1 MFAKWYEFTPFRMAV
16 EELNR
21 EVVKAKA
28 RVEVFQSTN
37 IPVCP
42 LKRTNKRFLN
52 NTLRN
57 ALTFNKRKGHTT
69 RLKSMKKLV
78 EVDNPSSHP
87 STTSSSK
94 RSPPPPTREEDDEVI
109 VLD

>member
-1 MFAKWYEFTPFRMAV
+1 MAIA
-16 EELNR
+16 ELNR

-42 LKRTNKRFLN
+42 LKKTNKRFLN

-57 ALTFNKRKGHTT
+57 ALTFNNRKGHTT

-78 EVDNPSSHP
+78 EVDNPSSHS
-87 STTSSSK
+87 STTLSSSK